1 MAMTFSLMHSTIP
14 LFAVLCFLTVLRS
27 LNMEKSTFGRA
38 PRACSVMDDRS
49 HHDNA
54 PHSYRGFTPIL
65 EVAHGR
71 AVSNIGCTFTSSQR
85 PPLVRPS
92 ACPVGFYEDESTL
105 ARVKHSRGVKRS
117 EPRFRHL
124 VDDASP
130 GPIYRP
136 FEPSPSSK
144 PGMKFSKAARFAASP
159 SAGNGRS
166 QLQTFEKLASS
177 SVQSSSAAECT
188 FGSRHKHLEP
198 RPHSTAPAIPYIGP
212 SDVLAHMPAY
222 AGRLGPASSGL
233 ASDVNAVTPGPG
245 HFLKGDYAAA
255 GPQWSFGRRQA
266 ARAPPTPGPGAYRID
281 KYKPFNKPRGETF
294 AKVGHNI
301 LKDLPGLES
310 PGPAL
315 YSVMGK

>member
-1 MAMTFSLMHSTIP
+1 
-14 LFAVLCFLTVLRS
+14 
-27 LNMEKSTFGRA
+27 MERSTFGRA

-49 HHDNA
+49 RDSA
-54 PHSYRGFTPIL
+54 PHAYRGFTPLL
-65 EVAHGR
+65 EVAQGR

-85 PPLVRPS
+85 PPLVQPS

-136 FEPSPSSK
+136 FEPSPSTK
-144 PGMKFSKAARFAASP
+144 PGMKFSKAPRFTSSTPAS
-159 SAGNGRS
+159 NGRPPS
-166 QLQTFEKLASS
+166 QQFDKQASASTS
-177 SVQSSSAAECT
+177 SVECT
-188 FGSRHKHLEP
+188 FGVRHTHLEP

-212 SDVLAHMPAY
+212 ADVLAHMPQY
-222 AGRLGPASSGL
+222 AGRLGPASNGL
-233 ASDVNAVTPGPG
+233 ASDIVAATPGPG
-245 HFLKGDYAAA
+245 HFLKGDYTSA
-255 GPQWSFGRRQA
+255 GPQWSFGRRHA